1 MKLLATALAAA
12 MKVVT
17 PPPPPPALSTLLSL
31 GSAADFNIC
40 TLIFPRLYFPD
51 HHLSRHCQLLMRV
64 LKVSLRVLNIF
75 SPCN

>member
-12 MKVVT
+12 MEVVT
-17 PPPPPPALSTLLSL
+17 PPPPALSTSLSL

-40 TLIFPRLYFPD
+40 TFIFPRLYFPD